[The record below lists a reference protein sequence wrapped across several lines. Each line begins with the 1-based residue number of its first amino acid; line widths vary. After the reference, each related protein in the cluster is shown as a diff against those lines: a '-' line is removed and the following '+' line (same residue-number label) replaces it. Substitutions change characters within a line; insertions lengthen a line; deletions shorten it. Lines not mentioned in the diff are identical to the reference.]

1 MERRA
6 TASDGADATANPV
19 AGWRS
24 RSIALA
30 TLGAVSL
37 SRQAF
42 GSRAQAQLAPVAL
55 QILVA
60 VTLQD
65 DAGTDDSS
73 GYVDGFLV
81 WLMEGAGGEAAVE
94 QLADAGLVQAQ
105 HTLAVEADETDEP
118 DESWLALTEL
128 GAEFL
133 ESWLMDIAP
142 LFTRWPPDTPADDAR

>member
-42 GSRAQAQLAPVAL
+42 GSRAQAQLAPLAL

-105 HTLAVEADETDEP
+105 HTLAVETDEP
-118 DESWLALTEL
+118 DEPWLALTEL

-133 ESWLMDIAP
+133 ESWLMEIAP
-142 LFTRWPPDTPADDAR
+142 LFTRWPPDTLADDAR